1 MKRTL
6 RHTEKN
12 PSTLNIFL
20 AICIAAVVFFLMLS
34 EKDGEK
40 DIKTPSPTPTA
51 VATITP
57 TVTPSAAPTPQVYE
71 ALSGLLEDGTY
82 ELSISSSV
90 GTMTYFNQHD
100 SRWAGLPYG
109 SEDDLIDHYG
119 CGPTVLAMLV
129 ASFTG
134 QETDPSAMANWAAAN
149 GYWAPQQ
156 GSHHALIPEGAAAFG
171 FDVEPFT
178 DYTVD
183 AVLRALEEG
192 HLLVA
197 LMGPGH
203 FTQNGHFIIITNYW
217 SGTSV
222 SIADP
227 NSLENTETPWETQ
240 LILDELKY
248 SCSAN
253 GPLWLVT
260 PK

>member
-1 MKRTL
+1 M
-6 RHTEKN
+6 
-12 PSTLNIFL
+12 PSDK
-20 AICIAAVVFFLMLS
+20 ASEQEAAKELPP
-34 EKDGEK
+34 
-40 DIKTPSPTPTA
+40 TPSPT
-51 VATITP
+51 VE
-57 TVTPSAAPTPQVYE
+57 APTPTPVPTATPTPPVYE
-71 ALSGLLEDGTY
+71 PVSGLQADGTY

-90 GTMTYFNQHD
+90 GIMTYFNQHD
-100 SRWAGLPYG
+100 SRWAQLPYG
-109 SEDDLIDHYG
+109 SENDFIDKYG
-119 CGPTVLAMLV
+119 CGPTTLAMLV
-129 ASFTG
+129 ESFTE
-134 QETDPSAMANWAAAN
+134 QDTNPSAMADWAAAN

-171 FDVEPFT
+171 FEVEAFT

-183 AVLRALEEG
+183 GLLKALEEG

-203 FTQNGHFIIITNYW
+203 FTENGHFIIITNYW

-227 NSLENTETPWETQ
+227 NSLENTETPWEAQ

-253 GPLWLVT
+253 GPLWLIT